1 MAVNIKQTNETL
13 TSSTRPKPPTPRVLI
28 IERSLK
34 FTLANSSCSAFVRLK
49 KNHFKSCTCTKLK
62 RVTIYTI
69 LYYFIAWFWLIWLV
83 FWSLIIT
90 IYDKFLLM
98 HGWCFLKIM
107 CINIYIMHLLLNITN
122 NIYTKLLLETLQNSQ
137 SGLPLVLCIKS
148 IQLILCNM
156 DILHKVD

>member
-1 MAVNIKQTNETL
+1 MAFNIKQTNETL

-28 IERSLK
+28 IERSRK

-62 RVTIYTI
+62 IVTIYTI
-69 LYYFIAWFWLIWLV
+69 LYYFIAWFWLIWLM

-90 IYDKFLLM
+90 IYDRFLLM

-107 CINIYIMHLLLNITN
+107 CIIIIMHLLLNITN

-148 IQLILCNM
+148 IQLILCDM